1 MWSNSI
7 PQLATSIPR
16 SLNTQVNNPG
26 KAYHLLLLRNMLHPL
41 QEIRDDLLVHVDSG
55 RGTAGPELG
64 SGCRFAGRGIGRCGI
79 GGGIVGHDRLFFGCR
94 GSVFGVWRWDGG
106 LG

>member
-1 MWSNSI
+1 
-7 PQLATSIPR
+7 
-16 SLNTQVNNPG
+16 
-26 KAYHLLLLRNMLHPL
+26 MLHPL

-106 LG
+106 LGKFFFSWVSSRFQSGFRWVMTFEFGGGMYWV